1 MDGRAVAA
9 VRLLHPTSG
18 ECLEIFAAPAAVP
31 VFFVGFC
38 VDCGGV
44 PGAAVNARTKYG
56 FTCNVSCVQTR
67 LHTPLKG
74 VYSASLASRSR
85 APAHARRRP
94 GSWLLGCPRPPCAVR
109 GNNNQE
115 SQELAPLRCSNKAR
129 NTLPLITRHAG
140 ADRGLGT
147 GPPPVVRR
155 GAPSEDARGRG
166 PTRGLLRL
174 DVARLALVVLLG
186 EHGHD
191 HLPAVDLCRRVDDA
205 DARVDEVRLRSGSRL
220 T

>member
-1 MDGRAVAA
+1 MRFLQHQPQCAVVFICGFLCGLWWGTRCGCERANK
-9 VRLLHPTSG
+9 VRLY
-18 ECLEIFAAPAAVP
+18 VP
-31 VFFVGFC
+31 C
-38 VDCGGV
+38 ALCPD
-44 PGAAVNARTKYG
+44 
-56 FTCNVSCVQTR
+56 QTPYP
-67 LHTPLKG
+67 PLK
-74 VYSASLASRSR
+74 VCRSARLAHTRSTR
-85 APAHARRRP
+85 
-94 GSWLLGCPRPPCAVR
+94 GELPPPPVH